1 MRAVGIKI
9 KEKLGGVLAN
19 AQIADGLS
27 VLGVEV
33 LAYCGVADVVF
44 LLVFIQAFGN
54 NSWGKRSEE
63 CRSNE
68 RAREKERKRKKQR
81 KRERERKKN
90 APKPV
95 LSFSSI
101 AF

>member
-1 MRAVGIKI
+1 MGAVGIKI
-9 KEKLGGVLAN
+9 KEKLGGVFAN

-33 LAYCGVADVVF
+33 LAYCGVANVVF

-54 NSWGKRSEE
+54 NSWGNEVRNTEAKREQESE
-63 CRSNE
+63 
-68 RAREKERKRKKQR
+68 REKERKRKR
-81 KRERERKKN
+81 KN

>member
-1 MRAVGIKI
+1 MQAAEQVRFAALLTHLSLQRVGPHRARAGVVVSAVGIEI
-9 KEKLGGVLAN
+9 KEKLGGVFAN

-54 NSWGKRSEE
+54 NSWGK
-63 CRSNE
+63 
-68 RAREKERKRKKQR
+68 
-81 KRERERKKN
+81 
-90 APKPV
+90 
-95 LSFSSI
+95 
-101 AF
+101 